1 MGNSAELQV
10 SIIMP
15 AYNAERFIAATIESV
30 LRQTCPHWELII
42 VDDGSEDSTAN
53 IALRYADLDRRIR
66 LVRQS
71 HQRLAEARNAGISLA
86 LGQLIAFLDSDDLW
100 APEKLQRQI
109 ETINST
115 GADLVYTDGYVFSND
130 DSGDRSRTCSIPIG
144 QYSGD
149 EMFALLATRNRFAVS
164 SVMLWR
170 WCLDRAGRFDATPD
184 HFGAEDYDLWLTL
197 AGQGAR
203 FYGMPDRLIAYR
215 VHDQSL
221 SRYVRLMI
229 NSTGMVMRKHG
240 LLNRPE
246 GRRALRRY
254 ASVAL
259 LDEYYICNRN
269 GNHDLAWSFMRQA
282 WASSPATLC
291 QPRRAAAVIKNG
303 IMARIF
309 IT

>member
-1 MGNSAELQV
+1 
-10 SIIMP
+10 MP
-15 AYNAERFIAATIESV
+15 AYNAERFIAASIESV

-53 IALRYADLDRRIR
+53 IACRYADLDHRIR

-86 LGQLIAFLDSDDLW
+86 LGSLIAFLDSDDLW

-109 ETINST
+109 DTINFT
-115 GADLVYTDGYVFSND
+115 GADLVFTDGYVFRND
-130 DSGDRSRTCSIPIG
+130 DSSELRSTSSVPAGRHNG
-144 QYSGD
+144 N

-170 WCLDRAGRFDATPD
+170 SCLDRAGRFDINPE
-184 HFGAEDYDLWLTL
+184 HYGAEDYDLWLTL
-197 AGQGAR
+197 AGQGSS
-203 FYGMPDRLIAYR
+203 FYGMSDRLIAYR

-221 SRYVRLMI
+221 SRHVELMI
-229 NSTGMVMRKHG
+229 NSTGCVMRKHG

-246 GRRALRRY
+246 GHRALRSY
-254 ASVAL
+254 ASIAL
-259 LDEYYICNRN
+259 LDEYYICSRN

-303 IMARIF
+303 IMTKLF
-309 IT
+309 IP